1 MLTNKIRSPGR
12 PLPGRARLRVLASRK
27 AKDAPGQRTTQPPG
41 LRPVPPILVIPPRV
55 QHGPGPGWA
64 STTLSALAQGRRPK
78 YAKTK

>member
-1 MLTNKIRSPGR
+1 MSIVKNRHPLKVSPPTQKPRDRTFG
-12 PLPGRARLRVLASRK
+12 ARKV
-27 AKDAPGQRTTQPPG
+27 PGQRIVQPPG

-55 QHGPGPGWA
+55 QNGPGPGWA